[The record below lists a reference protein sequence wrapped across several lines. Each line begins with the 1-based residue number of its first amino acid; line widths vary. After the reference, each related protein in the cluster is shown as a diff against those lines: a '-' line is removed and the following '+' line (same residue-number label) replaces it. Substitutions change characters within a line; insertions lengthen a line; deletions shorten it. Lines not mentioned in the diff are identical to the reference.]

1 MSGSGIAA
9 QDLVA
14 ADQRLLWHPFTQT
27 EEWLSYQPLI
37 VDSADGFF
45 LIDHEGRRYLDGV
58 SSIWCNV
65 HGHDQ
70 AEITRALHEQIDRVC
85 HSTLLGLSHRPAIEL
100 AERLV
105 AITPDGLDRVFYSD
119 SGSTAVEVA
128 IRMAFQY
135 WRQTGKPGDMARDR
149 FITLRE
155 AYHGDTLGSVSLGRS
170 SPFHI
175 GYEAITFEV
184 EKFAPPYLCQPING
198 HGPVEPELLE
208 AAGANSLAA
217 LEETLEANRGR
228 VAAVVIEPLVQGAAG
243 IWPQPVSFL
252 SGLRR
257 LCDSH
262 GILMVADEVATGF
275 GRTGTMFACEQ
286 AGISPDIM
294 CLAKGLTAGYL
305 PLAATLASGRVFE
318 AFSGAYSEYRTLFHG
333 HTYGGNPLG
342 CAAAIAN
349 LEVFEHQDTLAT
361 ANERGQL
368 FGRLLDEHIVPL
380 AHAGPPRRV
389 GMMAAFDIL
398 RNTDTG
404 QAFGTDERRGNRAVL
419 EARKDGL
426 IIRPLGDTMV
436 LMPPLNI
443 PPELLGRIVE
453 TTATAVARATSD

>member
-1 MSGSGIAA
+1 MT
-9 QDLVA
+9 DLVQ
-14 ADQRLLWHPFTQT
+14 ADRLRLWHPFTQT
-27 EEWLSYQPLI
+27 DEWLSCPPLI
-37 VDSADGFF
+37 VERADGFF
-45 LIDHEGRRYLDGV
+45 LIDHEGRRYLDAV

-65 HGHDQ
+65 HGHGQPD
-70 AEITRALHEQIDRVC
+70 ITRALHEQIDRVC

-105 AITPDGLDRVFYSD
+105 AITPGGLDRVFYSD

-135 WRQTGKPGDMARDR
+135 WRQTGKPEDARRDR

-184 EKFAPPYLCQPING
+184 EKFAPPFLCPPIEG
-198 HGPVEPELLE
+198 RGRLSAEKLE
-208 AAGANSLAA
+208 EAGRQSLALCEATLRANS
-217 LEETLEANRGR
+217 GR
-228 VAAVVIEPLVQGAAG
+228 VAAVVVEPLVQGAAG
-243 IWPQPVSFL
+243 IWPQPLSFVR
-252 SGLRR
+252 GLRE
-257 LCDSH
+257 LCDRH
-262 GILMVADEVATGF
+262 GTLMIADEVATGF

-305 PLAATLASGRVFE
+305 PLAATLASEAVFA

-349 LEVFEHQDTLAT
+349 LDVFEREGTVAI
-361 ANERGQL
+361 ARERGGL
-368 FGRLLDEHIVPL
+368 FGQLLDEHIAPL
-380 AHAGPPRRV
+380 THSGPPRRV

-398 RNTDTG
+398 RDPEAG
-404 QAFGTDERRGNRAVL
+404 LAYGPDERRGNRAVL
-419 EARKDGL
+419 KAREQGV

-443 PPELLGRIVE
+443 PAELLGRMVE
-453 TTATAVARATSD
+453 TTAQAVRRATTD